1 MRQRV
6 ALCDQ
11 KDPSDLGFSAPN
23 AVMRLPLFLR
33 DRTSPARSA
42 MSGKCHEETFLD
54 YSITSS
60 AVASSEGG
68 MVRPSA
74 FAVLRLTISSNL
86 VGCSTGRSPG
96 LAPFRI

>member
-42 MSGKCHEETFLD
+42 MSGKCQQQKCRSVCWQPVSSRQARNFEFELVLSAFVATACKA
-54 YSITSS
+54 TSS
-60 AVASSEGG
+60 VS
-68 MVRPSA
+68 RRDD
-74 FAVLRLTISSNL
+74 FARLPL
-86 VGCSTGRSPG
+86 
-96 LAPFRI
+96 